1 MKPVE
6 QVPLPAAND
15 QPVAPQPV
23 APQAVAPQAVAAREL
38 APMLG
43 SAAAQAVSED
53 AETDADAELRDFSPD
68 ALEPEMSEEDR
79 QRKPLSPLGRW
90 MLADQSA
97 GHQEG
102 PYENAK
108 EAVHHAQ
115 PWWKVVCLTG
125 VDYFSTLG
133 YQPGI
138 AFLAA
143 QFLSPIATFILI
155 LLTLFGALPIYKRVA
170 QESPH
175 GQGSIAML
183 ERLLSWWQGKL
194 FVLAL
199 LGFAATDFI
208 ITMTLSAAD
217 AAQHIIE
224 NPYSGNFIHPG
235 WAHDHRISITLFL
248 LASLGAVFLKG
259 FKEAIGLAVALTVTY
274 LTLNTIVVGRAL
286 FELAAHPEHVH
297 AFSLGL
303 TSQAHGSIFTMI
315 GLSLLVFP
323 KLALGLSGFE
333 TGVAVMP
340 TVKGHADD
348 DPTVPQGRINNTRH
362 LLTTAALIM
371 SVFLI
376 TSSFATS
383 ALIAPQEFCGA
394 GTTAGIAGC
403 VNLAKPG
410 AANGRALAY
419 LAHSLLGDTFGTVY
433 DVSTILILWFAGASA
448 MAALLN
454 LVPRYLPRYG
464 MAPKWANAA
473 RPLVLVFSVI
483 GFIVTFLF
491 KADVDAQGGAYATG
505 VLVLITSAS
514 FAAMLSARSAGQKG
528 AATGFALSTLVF
540 VYTTVI
546 NIHERPEGLKIASLF
561 IGVIVFISLLS
572 RILRTTELRV
582 ESVTLDEQAQ
592 KFINEAI
599 SGSHNHGP
607 RIIANKREAGNALEY
622 AEKEDRQRLDSHI
635 PASLPIMFLEV
646 DVNDASDFAGNLTV
660 QGVQVDDY
668 RVLRA
673 SAPSVPNAI
682 AALLLYLR
690 DTTGKRPHAYF
701 AWSEGNPL
709 VFMLRYLFF
718 GQGDTAPVTREVLR
732 QAEPD
737 PGRRPKIHVDG

>member
-6 QVPLPAAND
+6 QVSLPAGD
-15 QPVAPQPV
+15 DLPEQSGGQPPASTL
-23 APQAVAPQAVAAREL
+23 AAVRA
-38 APMLG
+38 
-43 SAAAQAVSED
+43 SAG
-53 AETDADAELRDFSPD
+53 AEEGAGKGGRDLSPD
-68 ALEPEMSEEDR
+68 AIEPEMSEE
-79 QRKPLSPLGRW
+79 QRRTKPLSSLGRW

-97 GHQEG
+97 GHHEG
-102 PYENAK
+102 PYENA
-108 EAVHHAQ
+108 EGAQHHVQA
-115 PWWKVVCLTG
+115 WWKVVCLTG

-143 QFLSPIATFILI
+143 QFLSPVATLILV

-235 WAHDHRISITLFL
+235 WAHDHRIAITLFL
-248 LASLGAVFLKG
+248 LALLGAVFLKG
-259 FKEAIGLAVALTVTY
+259 FKEAIGLAVGLTSVY
-274 LTLNTIVVGRAL
+274 LVLNAVVVGRAL
-286 FELAAHPEHVH
+286 FELFTHPQLIKGFTV
-297 AFSLGL
+297 SMWGQ
-303 TSQAHGSIFTMI
+303 SHGNPFLLV
-315 GLSLLVFP
+315 GYSLLVFP
-323 KLALGLSGFE
+323 SLALGLSGFE

-340 TVKGHADD
+340 TVKGDKGD
-348 DPTVPQGRINNTRH
+348 DPVVPQGRINNTRK
-362 LLTTAALIM
+362 LLTSAAAIM

-383 ALIAPQEFCGA
+383 ALIPAREFCGA
-394 GTTAGIAGC
+394 GTTRGIAGC
-403 VNLAKPG
+403 VDLAKPG

-419 LAHSLLGDTFGTVY
+419 LAHILLGDTFGTFY

-464 MAPKWANAA
+464 MAPNWANAS
-473 RPLVLVFSVI
+473 RPLVIVFSVI
-483 GFIVTFLF
+483 GFVVTLLF
-491 KADVDAQGGAYATG
+491 RADVDAQGGAYATG

-514 FAAMLSARSAGQKG
+514 FAAMLSARSARQKG

-540 VYTTVI
+540 AYTTVV
-546 NIHERPEGLKIASLF
+546 NVFDRPEGLKIASFF
-561 IGVIVFISLLS
+561 IGTIIFISLLS
-572 RILRTTELRV
+572 RILRTTELRIDR
-582 ESVTLDEQAQ
+582 VTLDEAAQ
-592 KFINEAI
+592 RFIQEAI

-607 RIIANKREAGNALEY
+607 RIIANKRTDGDSKEY

-635 PASLPIMFLEV
+635 PASMPIMFLEV
-646 DVNDASDFAGNLTV
+646 DVSDASDFSGNLLV
-660 QGVQVDDY
+660 QGVEVDGY
-668 RVLRA
+668 RVLRS

-709 VFMLRYLFF
+709 VFMLRYLAF